1 VGSDLFHNGHIS
13 DTPHIRHLHYD
24 SPQQE
29 NYSYEVAMKVILC
42 FAGITTTGATVWKS
56 RSFRKVENHY
66 SLQKATVLALAP
78 SPTHPLLHWMSLS
91 DLGVESEIWEV

>member
-1 VGSDLFHNGHIS
+1 
-13 DTPHIRHLHYD
+13 
-24 SPQQE
+24 
-29 NYSYEVAMKVILC
+29 MKVILC

-78 SPTHPLLHWMSLS
+78 YPPHPHPPRVCVFVYWVVIVIKPWCW
-91 DLGVESEIWEV
+91 GRG